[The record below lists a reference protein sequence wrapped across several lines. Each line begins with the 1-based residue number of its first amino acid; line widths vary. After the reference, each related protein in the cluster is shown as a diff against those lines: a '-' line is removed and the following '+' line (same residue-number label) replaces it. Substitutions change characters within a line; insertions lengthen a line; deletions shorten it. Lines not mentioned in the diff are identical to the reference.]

1 MDQNSNAYLNRIEI
15 IFYSLLI
22 SCMNIVRRVQLL
34 SDPIGGHTEQSLVE
48 EHISFT
54 NKVVSNQ
61 SVSNWWT
68 KLWQAIVTLII
79 WMVLGFAAG
88 YLIGMVIPG

>member
-1 MDQNSNAYLNRIEI
+1 MDQNSNAYLNRIEL

-22 SCMNIVRRVQLL
+22 SCMNIVRRVQLI
-34 SDPIGGHTEQSLVE
+34 SDPIESPTHPSLVE
-48 EHISFT
+48 EHISYT
-54 NKVVSNQ
+54 NKLVPNQ

-68 KLWQAIVTLII
+68 KLWQAFVTLII

-88 YLIGMVIPG
+88 YFIGMVIPG

>member
-22 SCMNIVRRVQLL
+22 SCMNIVRRVQLI
-34 SDPIGGHTEQSLVE
+34 SDPIESPAQQSQVE
-48 EHISFT
+48 EHISYT
-54 NKVVSNQ
+54 NKVVPNQ
-61 SVSNWWT
+61 YVSNWWT
-68 KLWQAIVTLII
+68 RLWQAFVTLVI

-88 YLIGMVIPG
+88 YLIGMIIPG

>member
-22 SCMNIVRRVQLL
+22 SCMNIVRRVQLI
-34 SDPIGGHTEQSLVE
+34 SDPIESPSQQSLVE
-48 EHISFT
+48 ENFSFT
-54 NKVVSNQ
+54 NKVLPNQ
-61 SVSNWWT
+61 SLDNWWT
-68 KLWQAIVTLII
+68 RLQQAFITLII

-88 YLIGMVIPG
+88 YLIGMIIPG